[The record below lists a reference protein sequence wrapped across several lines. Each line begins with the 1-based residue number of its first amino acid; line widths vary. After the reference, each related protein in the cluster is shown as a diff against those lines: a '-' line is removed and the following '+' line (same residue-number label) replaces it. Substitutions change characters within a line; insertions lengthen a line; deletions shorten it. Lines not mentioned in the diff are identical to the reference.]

1 MIGLD
6 DLAKLD
12 GLDTIIIEASAT
24 DASQRRRVFAL
35 LAASIKRDIIR
46 LANGRWEAII
56 RLGLPDELKVVGRT
70 RADTESAIDE
80 FAEMMADPRQALGV
94 YAYFRSLAAR
104 AEVGGLEIAGDLFRS
119 DGVFNIDAKA
129 TDQ

>member
-12 GLDTIIIEASAT
+12 RLDTIIIEASPT
-24 DASQRRRVFAL
+24 DADQRRLVFAL
-35 LAASIKRDIIR
+35 LGEGIKRDILR
-46 LANGRWEAII
+46 LANGRWQAII
-56 RLGLPDELKVVGRT
+56 RLGLANELKVFERT

-80 FAEMMADPRQALGV
+80 FAEMMADPRQALRV

-104 AEVGGLEIAGDLFRS
+104 AEAGGLEVAGDLFTA
-119 DGVFNIDAKA
+119 DGVFNADAKA
-129 TDQ
+129 TGQ